1 MPLLLPAVFLFQ
13 GCYVISS
20 GWYQAELLLS
30 REPVEH
36 VRASGTLE
44 QQALERLDLIGQ
56 AKAWGGG
63 IGLAATDNYE
73 TVALGWER
81 TIWNLTA
88 SAPLSFTPRTW
99 WFPIVGR
106 VPYLGFFREED
117 AQQRADGLAKRG
129 DDIYLRTAGAY
140 STLGWFRDPI
150 LPGMLEWSEARLV
163 ETVLHEMVHAT
174 VWVPGSVDF
183 NESLASFVGEIAALR
198 FLVEIHGP
206 HSPVVLET
214 LHHREDWQNWR
225 DLQHALVDDLLAI
238 YGNPTL
244 TPDDKSSAKDRI
256 FRGFPVEV
264 EQAPFH
270 RPDPYLEAARTGVWN
285 NARLLQF
292 TFYNS
297 ESDLFAALLE
307 QVDGDLLLFLNR
319 VSEITTQADRRT
331 SPAEALA
338 EFVSI
343 TDTP

>member
-1 MPLLLPAVFLFQ
+1 MPLVLPTLLLFQ

-30 REPVEH
+30 REPVAN
-36 VRASGTLE
+36 VRASGTLDN
-44 QQALERLDLIGQ
+44 QALERLDLI
-56 AKAWGGG
+56 AKAKTWGGG

-88 SAPLSFTPRTW
+88 SDPLSFTPRTW

-117 AQQRADGLAKRG
+117 AQQRADGLARRG

-150 LPGMLEWSEARLV
+150 LPGMLEWPEARLV

-174 VWVPGSVDF
+174 VWVPGSVEF
-183 NESLASFVGEIAALR
+183 NESLANFVGEIAALR
-198 FLVEIHGP
+198 YLVESHGP
-206 HSPVVLET
+206 HSAIVLET
-214 LHHREDWQNWR
+214 LHNREDWQSWR
-225 DLQHALVDDLLAI
+225 DLQHTLVDDLLAI

-244 TPDDKSSAKDRI
+244 APEEKAAAKAHI
-256 FRGFPVEV
+256 LGKFPGGV

-297 ESDLFAALLE
+297 DADLFAALLE
-307 QVDGDLLLFLNR
+307 QVDGDLLSFLNR
-319 VSEITTQADRRT
+319 VSEITDQAERRT
-331 SPAEALA
+331 PPAEALA
-338 EFVSI
+338 AFVSDS
-343 TDTP
+343 DTP

>member
-1 MPLLLPAVFLFQ
+1 LPLLLPALLLFQ

-30 REPVEH
+30 REPVEA
-36 VRASGTLE
+36 VRAGGTLE
-44 QQALERLDLIGQ
+44 EEALAKLDLIAK

-63 IGLAATDNYE
+63 IGLAATENYE
-73 TVALGWER
+73 TVAMGWER

-88 SAPLSFTPRTW
+88 SDPLSFTPRTW

-117 AQQRADGLAKRG
+117 ALQRADGLARRG

-150 LPGMLEWSEARLV
+150 LPGMLEWPEARLV

-174 VWVPGSVDF
+174 VWVPGSVEF
-183 NESLASFVGEIAALR
+183 NESLANFVGEIATLR
-198 FLVEIHGP
+198 YLVETHGP
-206 HSPVVLET
+206 HSAIVLET
-214 LHHREDWQNWR
+214 LHNREDWQSWR

-244 TPDDKSSAKDRI
+244 ASEEKAAAKARI
-256 FRGFPVEV
+256 LGAFATQV
-264 EQAPFH
+264 EQASFH
-270 RPDPYLEAARTGVWN
+270 RPDPYLEAAHNGVWN

-297 ESDLFAALLE
+297 EADLFAALLD
-307 QVDGDLLLFLNR
+307 QVEGDLLTFLNR
-319 VSEITTQADRRT
+319 VSEITDQANRRT
-331 SPAEALA
+331 PPAQALA
-338 EFVSI
+338 DFVSESN
-343 TDTP
+343 TP